1 MDHGDIQINC
11 EILLVLFDFVRTNI
25 HINGMA
31 AKTKD
36 WGRKPRS
43 NSNWQHLSVSTA
55 DNGERWSIVW
65 DTERKPGPDG
75 RNTALEKLE
84 TGALD
89 RARHMLRMGF
99 IVYEIRRPSG
109 DLYLQEADLQQ
120 RFGVQAAAR

>member
-1 MDHGDIQINC
+1 MDD
-11 EILLVLFDFVRTNI
+11 
-25 HINGMA
+25 HIEAMA
-31 AKTKD
+31 PKTKE

-43 NSNWQHLSVSTA
+43 NSNWHHLSVSVA

-99 IVYEIRRPSG
+99 VVYEIRRPSG
-109 DLYLQEADLQQ
+109 DVYLTEADLQQ
-120 RFGVQAAAR
+120 RFSARAAAS

>member
-1 MDHGDIQINC
+1 MSNFGI
-11 EILLVLFDFVRTNI
+11 LFDFPEADH
-25 HINGMA
+25 HIEAMA
-31 AKTKD
+31 AKTKE

-43 NSNWQHLSVSTA
+43 NSNWHHLSVSVM

-99 IVYEIRRPSG
+99 IVYEIRRPTG
-109 DLYLQEADLQQ
+109 DVYLEEADLQQ
-120 RFGVQAAAR
+120 RFGVQAAVR